1 MAEGLSVEPHWV
13 SGYGI
18 LLTAESTNIRDIH
31 GYTGANA
38 GPHTPAYTGL
48 LSSLETPVN
57 MYTNGLLG
65 RLSTRLA
72 NTSRTGT
79 ELQRAA
85 WEYLDKEDENT
96 RTFQGELE
104 VDADED
110 AEEFSASA
118 PDLPDLDVPEPDYSD
133 LFHEVSSLVGGID
146 WFLAEQLGWSPYRDV
161 ITQLAG
167 NWKALDVEGDALI
180 AIGDATDGVTASIA
194 DGWSKLDEHWNG
206 GAAQNCGSY
215 ISALTGILGMEGPLN
230 RTVGDLYKLIAA
242 EAEAAVLEVA
252 RSLKL
257 PTEDIAIEFGAYGVC
272 AVDPPSEDAL
282 ETAKDILAQA
292 KYLYEYAQNLVNAIT
307 NIIDTAKEFLATL
320 ETVGQISSLD
330 SETIQALS
338 TMSNHVSDEQIE
350 EFENTIGN
358 LTDLAAL
365 AETDNWENAP
375 TDGFEVGDAERDGA

>member
-1 MAEGLSVEPHWV
+1 MAEGFSVEPHWV

-31 GYTGANA
+31 GYTGFNA

-48 LSSLETPVN
+48 LSSLETPVGT
-57 MYTNGLLG
+57 YTNGLLG
-65 RLSTRLA
+65 RLATRLA
-72 NTSRTGT
+72 NTSQTGT

-96 RTFQGELE
+96 RTFEGELE
-104 VDADED
+104 VDVDEE
-110 AEEFSASA
+110 AESFSASA
-118 PDLPDLDVPEPDYSD
+118 PDLPDLDVPEPDYAD
-133 LFHEVSSLVGGID
+133 LFHEVSALVGGID

-161 ITQLAG
+161 ITKLAG
-167 NWKALDVEGDALI
+167 NWQALDVEGDALI
-180 AIGDATDGVTASIA
+180 NIGNATDGVTASIA

-215 ISALTGILGMEGPLN
+215 ISALTEALGMEGPLN

-242 EAEAAVLEVA
+242 EAQNAMLEVA
-252 RSLKL
+252 RSLKV

-272 AVDPPSEDAL
+272 AVEAPSEDAL
-282 ETAKDILAQA
+282 KTAKDILEQT
-292 KYLYEYAQNLVNAIT
+292 KDLYEYAQNMVNAIT
-307 NIIDTAKEFLATL
+307 TVIDTAKEFLATL
-320 ETVGQISSLD
+320 ETVSQISSLD
-330 SETIQALS
+330 NETIQALS
-338 TMSNHVSDEQIE
+338 TMSNHITDEQIE
-350 EFENTIGN
+350 EFENTVGN

-375 TDGFEVGDAERDGA
+375 TDAFEVGDAERDGA